1 MKLFAMKY
9 YLVLLAGLGFTLES
23 FSQASLYQTSPQ
35 QALDRAAILYDQQS
49 FAASLLD
56 NNQLFT
62 SGLTATQKKQ
72 AALQQALSAL
82 QLERP
87 DGLGLVKQ
95 FIQDYAGEPS
105 VAPAAI
111 ALGNHYFYKKRY
123 SEAIEGYAL
132 VPLGLINKELRADVA
147 FKLGYS
153 YFQQGDYANASKYL
167 DQVKNGSGAVA
178 SDALYYSGFMAMEKG
193 NTQQAI
199 QELQLAEKSPFYAS
213 KVPFLLTSL
222 YYKEGKYGEAIAYA
236 APLIASQTPLDQ
248 KESIH
253 LYLAEAYYASKD
265 FANASQQYEAFSSIQ
280 KGELSIQEYYKA
292 GISFF
297 EIKNYPKASEYL
309 KLAALGEP
317 EVAQAASYYLGH
329 AYVLQGNFPFAL
341 TSFQV
346 AAASSVDLGIQ
357 EEALF
362 NLAKINLQRGNFQV
376 AVNTLDEYLTNY
388 PQGKRVS
395 ESEGLLTDA
404 LLNSSDYLRVL
415 DQLDKLKSKSPR
427 IQEAYQKVA
436 FYQAMIYYRDQKWDQ
451 ALAYLTKSQTFP
463 SDKNL
468 LGETYFWKGEIYS
481 AQDEFDKAIP
491 AYQSA
496 LKQISAPADYALKS
510 TYGLG
515 YAYFNAQDYGSAEV
529 QFEAYRTAQRN
540 KREPAYQ
547 DALLRLGDC
556 YFVQKKFSEAE
567 KMFSQAIE
575 AQIAGQDY
583 AHLQL
588 AVVTNYQGK
597 NQQAIEQ
604 LNLLISNFPSSAYI
618 EDAFYQKGQLYLEE
632 LKYEEA
638 ITAFSE
644 LINTRSNSP
653 FLPFALEG
661 RAVANYSLQR
671 YSQTIADYK
680 LILEEY
686 PLAENSESAL
696 KGLQETLAVQEK
708 SEEFGEYLQSYKKAN
723 PEAGS
728 VQTLE
733 YAAAKNLYL
742 GQKYPQAA
750 TALENYL
757 RTYPESAQK
766 SEALYFAGDA
776 YKQAGEGS
784 KALDLFKLLEQQAPS
799 PYRVKALQQLGKY
812 ELENKNYS
820 EALRYLEPI
829 AQQTRTQVEEVEVML
844 GILAAHFGLGNYNQ
858 AIDASE
864 KLIALGDIL
873 PGTTPKALLVKG
885 KSQRLL
891 NQNSEAEDSFGLL
904 LQEYT
909 TEEAAEALLL
919 LALRYQ
925 EKGDFVGS
933 NELIFDY
940 SEGFS
945 AYDYW
950 YGSMFLLIA
959 ENYIQLG
966 EVFQAKATLQSI
978 LDQSTDAT
986 VKEKA
991 ASTLKSLN

>member
-1 MKLFAMKY
+1 MKY
-9 YLVLLAGLGFTLES
+9 YLVLLAALGFTLES
-23 FSQASLYQTSPQ
+23 FSQSSLYQTSPQ
-35 QALDRAAILYDQQS
+35 LALDRAAILYDQQS
-49 FAASLLD
+49 FAASLFD
-56 NNQLFT
+56 NTQLLAT
-62 SGLTATQKKQ
+62 DLSGSQKKQ

-87 DGLGLVKQ
+87 DGLGFVKQ
-95 FIQDYAGEPS
+95 FIHDYAGEPS
-105 VAPAAI
+105 VAAAAI
-111 ALGNHYFYKKRY
+111 ALGNHYFYKKSY
-123 SEAIEGYAL
+123 PEAIAGYAL
-132 VPLGLINKELRADVA
+132 VPLEWINWELRADVA
-147 FKLGYS
+147 FKVGYS
-153 YFQQGDYANASKYL
+153 YFQKGDYGNASTYL
-167 DQVKNGSGAVA
+167 DQVKNGSDPVA
-178 SDALYYSGFMAMEKG
+178 SDALYYSGFIAMKNG

-199 QELQLAEKSPFYAS
+199 QELQLAEKSTFYAS

-222 YYKEGKYGEAIAYA
+222 YYKEGKYEEAIAYA
-236 APLIASQTPLDQ
+236 APLLASQTPLDQ

-265 FANASQQYEAFSSIQ
+265 FANAAQQYEAFSSLQ
-280 KGELSIQEYYKA
+280 KGELTFKENYKA
-292 GISFF
+292 GFSFF
-297 EIKNYPKASEYL
+297 ETKTFSKASEYL

-329 AYVLQGNFPFAL
+329 AYVQQGNFPFAL

-346 AAASSVDLGIQ
+346 AAASSIHLGIQ

-362 NLAKINLQRGNFQV
+362 NLAKINLQRGNFQL
-376 AVNTLDEYLTNY
+376 AVNALDEYLTNY
-388 PQGKRVS
+388 PQGTRVS
-395 ESEGLLTDA
+395 EVETLLTDA

-415 DQLDKLKSKSPR
+415 DQLDKLISKSPR

-436 FYQAMIYYRDQKWDQ
+436 FYQAMIYYRDQKLEQ
-451 ALAYLTKSQTFP
+451 ALAFLTKSQAFP
-463 SDKNL
+463 SDKIL
-468 LGETYFWKGEIYS
+468 LGESFFWKGEIFS
-481 AQDEFDKAIP
+481 ARDEFGKAIP
-491 AYQSA
+491 AYQNA
-496 LKQISAPADYALKS
+496 LKHLLSTSEYALKAS
-510 TYGLG
+510 YGLG
-515 YAYFNAQDYGSAEV
+515 YAYFNSQEYGAAEE
-529 QFEAYRTAQRN
+529 QFEAYRTAQRD

-567 KMFSQAIE
+567 NTFRQAIE
-575 AQIAGQDY
+575 SKITGQDY

-597 NQQAIEQ
+597 NQQAVEQ
-604 LNLLISNFPSSAYI
+604 LNLLISNFPSSTYV

-680 LILEEY
+680 VILEEY
-686 PLAENSESAL
+686 PLAENSEAAL
-696 KGLQETLAVQEK
+696 KGLQEALAVQEK
-708 SEEFGEYLQSYKKAN
+708 SEEFGEYLQSYKKSN
-723 PEAGS
+723 PDAGS

-750 TALENYL
+750 KALESYL

-776 YKQAGEGS
+776 YKQVGEVS
-784 KALDLFKLLEQQAPS
+784 KAQDLFKLLEQQAPS
-799 PYRVKALQQLGKY
+799 PYRVKALQQLGKF

-820 EALRYLEPI
+820 EALRYFEPI
-829 AQQTRTQVEEVEVML
+829 AQQTRTQLEEVEVMQ
-844 GILAAHFGLGNYNQ
+844 GMMDAYFGLGNYSQ
-858 AIDASE
+858 AIVTAE

-873 PGTTPKALLVKG
+873 PGISPKALLIQG

-891 NQNSEAEDSFGLL
+891 NQNSESEDSFGLL

-909 TEEAAEALLL
+909 TEEAAEALFL

-925 EKGDFVGS
+925 EKGEFVGS

-950 YGSMFLLIA
+950 YGSMFLLLA
-959 ENYIQLG
+959 ENYIKLG
-966 EVFQAKATLQSI
+966 EVFQAKATLQSV

-991 ASTLKSLN
+991 ASILKTLN

>member
-1 MKLFAMKY
+1 L
-9 YLVLLAGLGFTLES
+9 
-23 FSQASLYQTSPQ
+23 
-35 QALDRAAILYDQQS
+35 
-49 FAASLLD
+49 
-56 NNQLFT
+56 
-62 SGLTATQKKQ
+62 
-72 AALQQALSAL
+72 
-82 QLERP
+82 
-87 DGLGLVKQ
+87 
-95 FIQDYAGEPS
+95 
-105 VAPAAI
+105 
-111 ALGNHYFYKKRY
+111 
-123 SEAIEGYAL
+123 
-132 VPLGLINKELRADVA
+132 
-147 FKLGYS
+147 
-153 YFQQGDYANASKYL
+153 
-167 DQVKNGSGAVA
+167 
-178 SDALYYSGFMAMEKG
+178 
-193 NTQQAI
+193 
-199 QELQLAEKSPFYAS
+199 
-213 KVPFLLTSL
+213 
-222 YYKEGKYGEAIAYA
+222 
-236 APLIASQTPLDQ
+236 
-248 KESIH
+248 
-253 LYLAEAYYASKD
+253 
-265 FANASQQYEAFSSIQ
+265 
-280 KGELSIQEYYKA
+280 
-292 GISFF
+292 
-297 EIKNYPKASEYL
+297 
-309 KLAALGEP
+309 
-317 EVAQAASYYLGH
+317 
-329 AYVLQGNFPFAL
+329 
-341 TSFQV
+341 
-346 AAASSVDLGIQ
+346 
-357 EEALF
+357 
-362 NLAKINLQRGNFQV
+362 
-376 AVNTLDEYLTNY
+376 
-388 PQGKRVS
+388 
-395 ESEGLLTDA
+395 
-404 LLNSSDYLRVL
+404 
-415 DQLDKLKSKSPR
+415 
-427 IQEAYQKVA
+427 
-436 FYQAMIYYRDQKWDQ
+436 
-451 ALAYLTKSQTFP
+451 
-463 SDKNL
+463 DKNL
-468 LGETYFWKGEIYS
+468 LGESYFWKGEIYS
-481 AQDEFDKAIP
+481 AQEEFAKAIP
-491 AYQSA
+491 AYQNA
-496 LKQISAPADYALKS
+496 LKQISTNTTYALKS

-515 YAYFNAQDYGSAEV
+515 YAYFNAQEYGSAEV
-529 QFEAYRTAQRN
+529 QFEAYRTAQRD
-540 KREPAYQ
+540 KLESAYQ

-567 KMFSQAIE
+567 KIFNQAIE

-604 LNLLISNFPSSAYI
+604 LNLLISNFPSSVYI

-644 LINTRSNSP
+644 LISTRSNSP

-661 RAVANYSLQR
+661 RAIANYSLQR

-680 LILEEY
+680 VILEEY
-686 PLAENSESAL
+686 PLAENSEAAL

-742 GQKYPQAA
+742 SQKYPQAA
-750 TALENYL
+750 TALERYL
-757 RTYPESAQK
+757 RTYPESSQK

-776 YKQAGEGS
+776 YKQAGEVS
-784 KALDLFKLLEQQAPS
+784 KAQEFFKLLEQQAPS
-799 PYRVKALQQLGKY
+799 PYRVKALQQLGKF

-829 AQQTRTQVEEVEVML
+829 AQQTRTQVEEVEVMQ
-844 GILAAHFGLGNYNQ
+844 GILDAYFGLGNYSQ
-858 AIDASE
+858 AIDAAE

-909 TEEAAEALLL
+909 TVEAAEALLL

-945 AYDYW
+945 SYDYW
-950 YGSMFLLIA
+950 YGSMFLLLA

-966 EVFQAKATLQSI
+966 EAFQAKATLQSI

>member
-1 MKLFAMKY
+1 MKLIAMKY
-9 YLVLLAGLGFTLES
+9 YLVLLAGLGLTLES
-23 FSQASLYQTSPQ
+23 FSQSSLYQTSPQ
-35 QALDRAAILYDQQS
+35 QALDRAANLYDQQS

-56 NNQLFT
+56 NNQLFL
-62 SGLTATQKKQ
+62 SGLAATQKRQ
-72 AALQQALSAL
+72 VALLQALSAL

-95 FIQDYAGEPS
+95 FIQDYPGEPS
-105 VAPAAI
+105 VAAAAI
-111 ALGNHYFYKKRY
+111 ALGNHYFYQKRY
-123 SEAIEGYAL
+123 AEAIAGYDL
-132 VPLGLINKELRADVA
+132 VPLGLINKELRADVS

-153 YFQQGDYANASKYL
+153 YFQQGDYGNASKYL
-167 DQVKNGSGAVA
+167 DQVKNGGGPLAF
-178 SDALYYSGFMAMEKG
+178 DALYFSGYIAMEQG
-193 NTQQAI
+193 NTLQAI
-199 QELQLAEKSPFYAS
+199 QELQFAEKSPFYAS

-236 APLIASQTPLDQ
+236 APLITSQTPLDQ
-248 KESIH
+248 KETIH

-265 FANASQQYEAFSSIQ
+265 FVNASQQFEAFNAMQ
-280 KGELSIQEYYKA
+280 KGELSTQEFYKA

-297 EIKNYPKASEYL
+297 EVKNYPKASEYL
-309 KLAALGEP
+309 KLAALGDP
-317 EVAQAASYYLGH
+317 IVTQSASYYLGH
-329 AYVLQGNFPFAL
+329 AYVQQNNFPFAM

-376 AVNTLDEYLTNY
+376 AVNALDAYLTNY

-415 DQLDKLKSKSPR
+415 DQLDKLTSKSPR
-427 IQEAYQKVA
+427 LQEAYQKVA
-436 FYQAMIYYRDQKWDQ
+436 FYQAMIYYRDQKWEQ

-463 SDKNL
+463 SEKNL
-468 LGETYFWKGEIYS
+468 LGESYFWKGEIYS
-481 AQDEFDKAIP
+481 AQEEFAEAIP
-491 AYQSA
+491 AYQNA
-496 LKQISAPADYALKS
+496 LKQISPTADYALKS

-515 YAYFNAQDYGSAEV
+515 YAYFNAQEYGSAEV
-529 QFEAYRTAQRN
+529 QFGAYRTAQRD
-540 KREPAYQ
+540 KQEPTYQ

-567 KMFSQAIE
+567 KLFLQAIE
-575 AQIAGQDY
+575 EGIVGKDY

-588 AVVTNYQGK
+588 AAVTNYQGK

-604 LNLLISNFPSSAYI
+604 LNLLISNFPSSVYI
-618 EDAFYQKGQLYLEE
+618 EDAFYQKGQIYLEE
-632 LKYEEA
+632 LKYEDA

-644 LINTRSNSP
+644 LISTRSNSP

-680 LILEEY
+680 VILEEY
-686 PLAENSESAL
+686 PLAENSEAAL

-742 GQKYPQAA
+742 GQKYLQAA
-750 TALENYL
+750 NALENYL

-776 YKQAGEGS
+776 YKQVGDVS
-784 KALDLFKLLEQQAPS
+784 KAQDLFKLLEQQAPS
-799 PYRVKALQQLGKY
+799 PYRVKALQQLGKF

-829 AQQTRTQVEEVEVML
+829 AQQTRTQVEEVEVL
-844 GILAAHFGLGNYNQ
+844 HGILDAHFGLGNYKQ
-858 AIDASE
+858 AIDIGD

-873 PGTTPKALLVKG
+873 PGMTPKAFLVKG
-885 KSQRLL
+885 KSQQAL
-891 NQNSEAEDSFGLL
+891 NQNAAAEDSYGWL

-909 TEEAAEALLL
+909 TEEAAEALVL

-940 SEGFS
+940 AEGFS
-945 AYDYW
+945 AYDHW
-950 YGSMFLLIA
+950 YGSMFLLLA
-959 ENYIQLG
+959 DNYIQLG

-978 LDQSTDAT
+978 LDQSTDAR

-991 ASTLKSLN
+991 ASTLQTLN

>member
-1 MKLFAMKY
+1 MKY

-35 QALDRAAILYDQQS
+35 LALDRAAILYDQQA
-49 FAASLLD
+49 FAASFSDYSQLLER
-56 NNQLFT
+56 NL
-62 SGLTATQKKQ
+62 SGSQKKQ

-82 QLERP
+82 QTERP

-105 VAPAAI
+105 VAYAAI
-111 ALGNHYFYKKRY
+111 ALGDYYFYQKRY
-123 SEAIEGYAL
+123 AEAIAGYVLA
-132 VPLGLINKELRADVA
+132 PLGLVNRELRADIT
-147 FKLGYS
+147 FKLGFS
-153 YFQQGDYANASKYL
+153 YFQQGDYGNASKNL
-167 DQVKNGSGAVA
+167 DQVKNGGGAVA
-178 SDALYYSGFMAMEKG
+178 SDALYYSGFIAMEKG

-199 QELQLAEKSPFYAS
+199 QELKLAEKSPFYAS

-222 YYKEGKYGEAIAYA
+222 YYKEGKYAEAIAYA

-265 FANASQQYEAFSSIQ
+265 FTNAAQQYEAFRSFQ
-280 KGELSIQEYYKA
+280 KGELTFKENYKA

-297 EIKNYPKASEYL
+297 ETKTYPRASEYL

-317 EVAQAASYYLGH
+317 DVAQAASYYLGH
-329 AYVLQGNFPFAL
+329 AYVQQGNFPFAL

-376 AVNTLDEYLTNY
+376 AVNDLDEYLTKY
-388 PQGKRVS
+388 PRGTRTREV
-395 ESEGLLTDA
+395 ETLLSDA

-436 FYQAMIYYRDQKWDQ
+436 FYQAMIYYRDQKLEQ
-451 ALAYLTKSQTFP
+451 ALAYLTKSQNFP
-463 SDKNL
+463 LDKNL
-468 LGETYFWKGEIYS
+468 FGESFFWKGEIFS
-481 AQDEFDKAIP
+481 AQDEYGKAIP
-491 AYQSA
+491 AYQNA
-496 LKQISAPADYALKS
+496 LKQLLPTSEYALKAG
-510 TYGLG
+510 YGLG
-515 YAYFNAQDYGSAEV
+515 YAYFNTQEYGSAET
-529 QFEAYRTAQRN
+529 QFEAYRTAQRD

-567 KMFSQAIE
+567 KTFSQAIE
-575 AQIAGQDY
+575 GEIEGQDY

-588 AVVTNYQGK
+588 ALVTNYQGK
-597 NQQAIEQ
+597 YQQAIEQ
-604 LNLLISNFPSSAYI
+604 LNLLISNFPSSAYL
-618 EDAFYQKGQLYLEE
+618 EDAFFQKGQIYLEE

-638 ITAFSE
+638 ITVFSE
-644 LINTRSNSP
+644 LISTRSNSP

-680 LILEEY
+680 LILENH
-686 PLAENSESAL
+686 PLAENSEAAL
-696 KGLQETLAVQEK
+696 KGLQETLAVQQK
-708 SEEFGEYLQSYKKAN
+708 SEEFGEYLQSYKKAH
-723 PEAGS
+723 PDAGS
-728 VQTLE
+728 VQSLE
-733 YAAAKNLYL
+733 YEAAKNLYL
-742 GQKYPQAA
+742 DQKYAQAA
-750 TALENYL
+750 KALENYL
-757 RTYPESAQK
+757 RAYPESGQK
-766 SEALYFAGDA
+766 SEALYFVGDS
-776 YKQAGEGS
+776 YKQVGEVS
-784 KALDLFKLLEQQAPS
+784 KAKALFKLLEQQAPS
-799 PYRVKALQQLGKY
+799 PYRVKALQQLGKI

-829 AQQTRTQVEEVEVML
+829 VQQTRTQVEEVEVL
-844 GILAAHFGLGNYNQ
+844 QGILEAHFGLGNYSQ
-858 AIDASE
+858 AIGAAE

-873 PGTTPKALLVKG
+873 AGTTPKALLVKG
-885 KSQRLL
+885 KSQSAL

-919 LALRYQ
+919 LAARYQ

-940 SEGFS
+940 AENFS

-950 YGSMFLLIA
+950 YGSMFLLLA

>member
-1 MKLFAMKY
+1 MKY

-23 FSQASLYQTSPQ
+23 FSQSSLYQTSPQ
-35 QALDRAAILYDQQS
+35 QALDRSTVLFNQQV
-49 FAASLLD
+49 FAASLFD
-56 NNQLFT
+56 NAQLLT
-62 SGLTATQKKQ
+62 SDLAYSQKKQ
-72 AALQQALSAL
+72 ATLQQALSAL
-82 QLERP
+82 QLDRG

-95 FIQDYAGEPS
+95 FIQEYAGEPS

-123 SEAIEGYAL
+123 AEAIAGYDL
-132 VPLGLINKELRADVA
+132 VPLGLINRELRADVS

-153 YFQQGDYANASKYL
+153 YFQQGEFAKAATYL
-167 DQVKNGSGAVA
+167 DQVKNLNIPLA
-178 SDALYYSGFMAMEKG
+178 SDALYYSGYIAMKEG
-193 NTQQAI
+193 NAPQAI
-199 QELQLAEKSPFYAS
+199 QELQLASKSIFYAP

-222 YYKEGKYGEAIAYA
+222 YYQEGKYAEAIAYA
-236 APLIASQTPLDQ
+236 APLLGSQTPLDQ
-248 KESIH
+248 KETIH

-265 FANASQQYEAFSSIQ
+265 FANAAEQYEAFSSYQ
-280 KGELSIQEYYKA
+280 NGELTSKENYKA

-297 EIKNYPKASEYL
+297 ELKDYPKASEYL

-317 EVAQAASYYLGH
+317 DVAQAASYYLGH
-329 AYVLQGNFPFAL
+329 AYVQQSNFPFAL

-376 AVNTLDEYLTNY
+376 AVNALDEYLTNY
-388 PQGKRVS
+388 PRGSRS
-395 ESEGLLTDA
+395 TEAETLLSDA

-415 DQLDKLKSKSPR
+415 DQLDKLKSKSSR

-436 FYQAMIYYRDQKWDQ
+436 FYQAMIYYRDQKLEQ
-451 ALAYLTKSQTFP
+451 ALMYLTKSQAFP

-468 LGETYFWKGEIYS
+468 LGETNFWKGEIYS
-481 AQDEFDKAIP
+481 AQENLGQAIS
-491 AYQSA
+491 AYQTA
-496 LKQISAPADYALKS
+496 LKQISPTSEYALKAG
-510 TYGLG
+510 YGLG
-515 YAYFNAQDYGSAEV
+515 YAYFNSQEYGEAEV
-529 QFEAYRTAQRN
+529 QFEAYRTAQQN
-540 KREPAYQ
+540 MREPAYQ

-567 KMFSQAIE
+567 KIFSQAIE
-575 AQIAGQDY
+575 AENAGQDY

-604 LNLLISNFPSSAYI
+604 LNLLIANFPASVFI
-618 EDAFYQKGQLYLEE
+618 EDAFYQKGQIYLEE

-638 ITAFSE
+638 ISAFSE

-653 FLPFALEG
+653 FLPSALEG

-680 LILEEY
+680 VILEDH
-686 PLAENSESAL
+686 PLAENSEAAL

-723 PEAGS
+723 PDAGS

-733 YAAAKNLYL
+733 YEAAKNLYID
-742 GQKYPQAA
+742 QKYAQAA
-750 TALENYL
+750 KALENYL
-757 RTYPESAQK
+757 RAYPESGQK
-766 SEALYFAGDA
+766 SEALYFAGDS
-776 YKQAGEGS
+776 YKQIGEVS
-784 KALDLFKLLEQQAPS
+784 KAMDLFKVLEQQPSS
-799 PYRVKALQQLGKY
+799 PYRVKAFQQLGKI
-812 ELENKNYS
+812 EIERKNFA

-829 AQQTRTQVEEVEVML
+829 AQQTRTQLEEAEVL
-844 GILAAHFGLGNYNQ
+844 QGILDAQFGLGDYSQTIVAANR
-858 AIDASE
+858 
-864 KLIALGDIL
+864 LISLGEIL
-873 PGTTPKALLVKG
+873 PGTTPKALLIKG
-885 KSQRLL
+885 KSQQLL
-891 NQNSEAEDSFGLL
+891 DQNSEAEDSFGLL

-909 TEEAAEALLL
+909 TVEAAEALLL

-940 SEGFS
+940 AETFS

-950 YGSMFLLIA
+950 YGSMFLLLA

>member
-1 MKLFAMKY
+1 MKY

-23 FSQASLYQTSPQ
+23 FSQSSLYQTSPQ
-35 QALDRAAILYDQQS
+35 PVLDRAAILYDQQA
-49 FAASLLD
+49 FAASFYDNTQLLAKD
-56 NNQLFT
+56 
-62 SGLTATQKKQ
+62 LTGSQKKQ

-82 QLERP
+82 QMDRP

-95 FIQDYAGEPS
+95 FVQDYAGEPS
-105 VAPAAI
+105 VAHAAI
-111 ALGNHYFYKKRY
+111 ALGDYYFYKKRY
-123 SEAIEGYAL
+123 AEAIAGYVLA
-132 VPLGLINKELRADVA
+132 PLGLVNRELRADVT

-153 YFQQGDYANASKYL
+153 FFQQKEYAKAAIYL
-167 DQVKNGSGAVA
+167 DQVKNGSTPVE
-178 SDALYYSGFMAMEKG
+178 SDALYYSGYIAMEQG
-193 NTQQAI
+193 NTPQAI
-199 QELQLAEKSPFYAS
+199 QELQLASKSPFYAT

-222 YYKEGKYGEAIAYA
+222 YYQEGKYADAIAYA
-236 APLIASQTPLDQ
+236 APLLASKTALDQ

-265 FANASQQYEAFSSIQ
+265 FANAAQQYEAFSSFQ
-280 KGELSIQEYYKA
+280 KGELSTKENYKA

-297 EIKNYPKASEYL
+297 ETKTYPKASEYL

-317 EVAQAASYYLGH
+317 DVAQAASYYLGH
-329 AYVLQGNFPFAL
+329 AYVQQGNFPFAL

-376 AVNTLDEYLTNY
+376 AVNSLDEYLTNY
-388 PQGKRVS
+388 PRGTRATEV
-395 ESEGLLTDA
+395 ETLLSDA

-415 DQLDKLKSKSPR
+415 DQLDRLKSKSPR

-436 FYQAMIYYRDQKWDQ
+436 FYQAMIYYRDQKLEQ
-451 ALAYLTKSQTFP
+451 AIAYLTKSQVFP

-481 AQDEFDKAIP
+481 AQDELGQAIP
-491 AYQSA
+491 AYQNA
-496 LKQISAPADYALKS
+496 LKQISSTSEYALKAS
-510 TYGLG
+510 YGLG
-515 YAYFNAQDYGSAEV
+515 YAYFNAQEYGSAEV
-529 QFEAYRTAQRN
+529 QFEAYRTTQRN
-540 KREPAYQ
+540 KREPSYQ

-556 YFVQKKFSEAE
+556 YFVQKKFPEAE
-567 KMFSQAIE
+567 KTFSQAIE
-575 AQIAGQDY
+575 AEIEGQDY

-604 LNLLISNFPSSAYI
+604 LNLLISNFPSSAYV

-632 LKYEEA
+632 MRYEEA

-644 LINTRSNSP
+644 LISTRSNSP
-653 FLPFALEG
+653 FMPFALEG

-680 LILEEY
+680 VILEDH
-686 PLAENSESAL
+686 PLAENSEAAL

-723 PEAGS
+723 PDAGS
-728 VQTLE
+728 VQSLE
-733 YAAAKNLYL
+733 YEAAKNLYL
-742 GQKYPQAA
+742 DQKYAQAA
-750 TALENYL
+750 KALENYL
-757 RTYPESAQK
+757 RAYPESGQK
-766 SEALYFAGDA
+766 SEALYFAGDS
-776 YKQAGEGS
+776 YKQIGEVS
-784 KALDLFKLLEQQAPS
+784 KARELFKLLEQQAPS
-799 PYRVKALQQLGKY
+799 PYRVKALQQLGKI
-812 ELENKNYS
+812 ELEGKNFA

-844 GILAAHFGLGNYNQ
+844 GILDAHFGLGNYSQ
-858 AIDASE
+858 AIGAAE

-873 PGTTPKALLVKG
+873 PGTTPKALLIKG
-885 KSQRLL
+885 KSQRAL

-909 TEEAAEALLL
+909 TVEAAEALLL

-925 EKGDFVGS
+925 EKGDYVGS

-940 SEGFS
+940 SESFS

-950 YGSMFLLIA
+950 YGSMFLLLA

>member
-1 MKLFAMKY
+1 MKY

-23 FSQASLYQTSPQ
+23 FSQSSLYQTSPQ
-35 QALDRAAILYDQQS
+35 QALDRSTVLFNQQA
-49 FAASLLD
+49 FAASLFD
-56 NNQLFT
+56 NAQLLT
-62 SGLTATQKKQ
+62 SDLAYSQKKQ
-72 AALQQALSAL
+72 ATLQQALSAL

-105 VAPAAI
+105 VASASI

-123 SEAIEGYAL
+123 AEAIAGFDL
-132 VPLGLINKELRADVA
+132 VPLGLINRELRADVS

-153 YFQQGDYANASKYL
+153 YFQQGEFAKAATYL
-167 DQVKNGSGAVA
+167 DQVKNLNIPLA
-178 SDALYYSGFMAMEKG
+178 SDALYYSGYIAMKDG
-193 NTQQAI
+193 NTPQAI
-199 QELQLAEKSPFYAS
+199 QELQLASKSIFYTP

-222 YYKEGKYGEAIAYA
+222 YYQEGKYAEAIAYA
-236 APLIASQTPLDQ
+236 APLLASQTPLDQ
-248 KESIH
+248 KETIH

-265 FANASQQYEAFSSIQ
+265 FANAAEQYEAFSSYQ
-280 KGELSIQEYYKA
+280 NGELTSKENYKA

-297 EIKNYPKASEYL
+297 ELKDYPKASEYL

-317 EVAQAASYYLGH
+317 DVAQAASYYLGH
-329 AYVLQGNFPFAL
+329 AYVQQINFPFAL

-376 AVNTLDEYLTNY
+376 AVNALDEYLTNY
-388 PQGKRVS
+388 PRGSRS
-395 ESEGLLTDA
+395 TEAETLLSDA

-415 DQLDKLKSKSPR
+415 DQLDKLKNKSSR

-436 FYQAMIYYRDQKWDQ
+436 FYQAMIYYRDQKLEQ
-451 ALAYLTKSQTFP
+451 ALTYLTKSQAFP

-468 LGETYFWKGEIYS
+468 LGETNFWKGEIYS
-481 AQDEFDKAIP
+481 AQENLGQAIS
-491 AYQSA
+491 AYQTA
-496 LKQISAPADYALKS
+496 VKQISPTSEYALKAG
-510 TYGLG
+510 YGLG
-515 YAYFNAQDYGSAEV
+515 YSYFNSQEYGAAEV

-540 KREPAYQ
+540 MREPAYQ

-567 KMFSQAIE
+567 KIFSQAIE
-575 AQIAGQDY
+575 AENAGQDY

-604 LNLLISNFPSSAYI
+604 LNLLIANFPASVFI
-618 EDAFYQKGQLYLEE
+618 EDAFYQKGQIYLEE

-638 ITAFSE
+638 ISAFSE

-653 FLPFALEG
+653 FLPSALEG

-680 LILEEY
+680 VILEDH
-686 PLAENSESAL
+686 PLAENSEAAL

-723 PEAGS
+723 PDAGS

-733 YAAAKNLYL
+733 YEAAKNLYID
-742 GQKYPQAA
+742 QKYAQAA
-750 TALENYL
+750 KALENYL
-757 RTYPESAQK
+757 RAYPESGQK
-766 SEALYFAGDA
+766 SEALYFAGDS
-776 YKQAGEGS
+776 YKQIGEVS
-784 KALDLFKLLEQQAPS
+784 KAMDLFKVLEQQPSS
-799 PYRVKALQQLGKY
+799 PYRVKAFQQLGKI
-812 ELENKNYS
+812 ELERKNFA

-829 AQQTRTQVEEVEVML
+829 AQQTRTQLEEAEVLL
-844 GILAAHFGLGNYNQ
+844 GILDAQFGLGDYSQ
-858 AIDASE
+858 AIVAANR
-864 KLIALGDIL
+864 LISLGEIL
-873 PGTTPKALLVKG
+873 PGITPKSLLIKG
-885 KSQRLL
+885 KSQQLL
-891 NQNSEAEDSFGLL
+891 DQNSEAEDSFGLL

-909 TEEAAEALLL
+909 TVEAAEALLL

-940 SEGFS
+940 SETFS

-950 YGSMFLLIA
+950 YGSMFLLLA

-966 EVFQAKATLQSI
+966 EVFQAKATLKSI

>member
-1 MKLFAMKY
+1 M
-9 YLVLLAGLGFTLES
+9 
-23 FSQASLYQTSPQ
+23 
-35 QALDRAAILYDQQS
+35 
-49 FAASLLD
+49 
-56 NNQLFT
+56 
-62 SGLTATQKKQ
+62 
-72 AALQQALSAL
+72 
-82 QLERP
+82 
-87 DGLGLVKQ
+87 
-95 FIQDYAGEPS
+95 
-105 VAPAAI
+105 
-111 ALGNHYFYKKRY
+111 
-123 SEAIEGYAL
+123 
-132 VPLGLINKELRADVA
+132 
-147 FKLGYS
+147 
-153 YFQQGDYANASKYL
+153 
-167 DQVKNGSGAVA
+167 
-178 SDALYYSGFMAMEKG
+178 
-193 NTQQAI
+193 
-199 QELQLAEKSPFYAS
+199 
-213 KVPFLLTSL
+213 
-222 YYKEGKYGEAIAYA
+222 
-236 APLIASQTPLDQ
+236 
-248 KESIH
+248 
-253 LYLAEAYYASKD
+253 
-265 FANASQQYEAFSSIQ
+265 
-280 KGELSIQEYYKA
+280 
-292 GISFF
+292 
-297 EIKNYPKASEYL
+297 
-309 KLAALGEP
+309 GEP

-341 TSFQV
+341 NSFQV
-346 AAASSVDLGIQ
+346 AAASSVDLDIQ

-376 AVNTLDEYLTNY
+376 AVNALDEYLTNY

-395 ESEGLLTDA
+395 ESEGLLTNA

-436 FYQAMIYYRDQKWDQ
+436 FYQAMIYYRDQKWEQ
-451 ALAYLTKSQTFP
+451 ALAYLTKSQNFP
-463 SDKNL
+463 FDKNL
-468 LGETYFWKGEIYS
+468 LGESYFWKGEIYS
-481 AQDEFDKAIP
+481 AQEEFAKAIP
-491 AYQSA
+491 AYQNA
-496 LKQISAPADYALKS
+496 LKQISTNTTYALKS

-515 YAYFNAQDYGSAEV
+515 YAYFNAQEYGSAEV
-529 QFEAYRTAQRN
+529 QFEAYRTAQRD
-540 KREPAYQ
+540 KLESAYQ

-567 KMFSQAIE
+567 KIFNQAIE

-604 LNLLISNFPSSAYI
+604 LNLLISNFPSSVYI

-644 LINTRSNSP
+644 LISTRSNSP

-680 LILEEY
+680 VILEEY
-686 PLAENSESAL
+686 PLAENSEAAL

-728 VQTLE
+728 IQTLE

-742 GQKYPQAA
+742 SQKYPQAA
-750 TALENYL
+750 TALERYL
-757 RTYPESAQK
+757 RTYPESSQK

-776 YKQAGEGS
+776 YKQAGEVT
-784 KALDLFKLLEQQAPS
+784 KAQEFFKLLEQQPPS
-799 PYRVKALQQLGKY
+799 PYRVKALQQLGKF

-829 AQQTRTQVEEVEVML
+829 AQQTRTQVEEVEVMQ
-844 GILAAHFGLGNYNQ
+844 GILDAYFGLGNYTQ
-858 AIDASE
+858 AIDAAE

-909 TEEAAEALLL
+909 TVEAAEALLL

-925 EKGDFVGS
+925 EKGDFVVS

-950 YGSMFLLIA
+950 YGSMFLLLA

-966 EVFQAKATLQSI
+966 EAFQAKATLQSI

>member
-1 MKLFAMKY
+1 MKY

-23 FSQASLYQTSPQ
+23 FSQSSLYQTSPQ
-35 QALDRAAILYDQQS
+35 QALDRSTVLFNQQA
-49 FAASLLD
+49 FAASLFD
-56 NNQLFT
+56 NAQLLSSDLAF
-62 SGLTATQKKQ
+62 SQKKQ

-105 VAPAAI
+105 VASASI

-123 SEAIEGYAL
+123 AEAIAGYDL
-132 VPLGLINKELRADVA
+132 VPLELVNRELRADVS

-153 YFQQGDYANASKYL
+153 YFQQGEFAKAATYL
-167 DQVKNGSGAVA
+167 DQVKNLNIPLA
-178 SDALYYSGFMAMEKG
+178 SDALYYSGYIAMKEG
-193 NTQQAI
+193 NTLQAI
-199 QELQLAEKSPFYAS
+199 QELQLASKSTFYAP

-222 YYKEGKYGEAIAYA
+222 YYQEGKYSEAIAYS
-236 APLIASQTPLDQ
+236 APLLASQTPLDQ
-248 KESIH
+248 KETIH
-253 LYLAEAYYASKD
+253 FYLAEAYYASKD
-265 FANASQQYEAFSSIQ
+265 FANAAEQYEAFSSYQ
-280 KGELSIQEYYKA
+280 NGELTSKESYKA

-297 EIKNYPKASEYL
+297 ELKNYPKASEYL

-317 EVAQAASYYLGH
+317 DVAQAASYYLGH
-329 AYVLQGNFPFAL
+329 AYVQQSNFPFAL

-376 AVNTLDEYLTNY
+376 AVNALDEYLTNY
-388 PQGKRVS
+388 PRGARAT
-395 ESEGLLTDA
+395 EAETLLSDA

-415 DQLDKLKSKSPR
+415 DQLDKLKNKSSR

-436 FYQAMIYYRDQKWDQ
+436 FYQAMIYYRDQKLEQ
-451 ALAYLTKSQTFP
+451 ALTYLTKSQAFP
-463 SDKNL
+463 SDKNH
-468 LGETYFWKGEIYS
+468 LGETNFWKGEIYS
-481 AQDEFDKAIP
+481 AQENLGQAIS
-491 AYQSA
+491 AYQTA
-496 LKQISAPADYALKS
+496 VKQISPTSEYALKAG
-510 TYGLG
+510 YGLG
-515 YAYFNAQDYGSAEV
+515 YSYFNSQEYGAAEV

-540 KREPAYQ
+540 MREPAYQ

-567 KMFSQAIE
+567 KIFSQAIE
-575 AQIAGQDY
+575 AENAGQDY

-604 LNLLISNFPSSAYI
+604 LNLLIANFPASVFI
-618 EDAFYQKGQLYLEE
+618 EDAFYQKGQIYLEE

-638 ITAFSE
+638 ISAFSE

-653 FLPFALEG
+653 FLPSALEG

-680 LILEEY
+680 VILEDH
-686 PLAENSESAL
+686 PLAENSEAAL

-723 PEAGS
+723 PDAGS

-733 YAAAKNLYL
+733 YEAAKNLYID
-742 GQKYPQAA
+742 QKYAQAA
-750 TALENYL
+750 KALENYL
-757 RTYPESAQK
+757 RAYPESGQK
-766 SEALYFAGDA
+766 SEALYFAGDS
-776 YKQAGEGS
+776 YKQIGEVS
-784 KALDLFKLLEQQAPS
+784 KAMDLFKVLEQQPSS
-799 PYRVKALQQLGKY
+799 PYRVKAFQQLGKI
-812 ELENKNYS
+812 ELERKNFA

-829 AQQTRTQVEEVEVML
+829 AQQTRTQLEEAEVLL
-844 GILAAHFGLGNYNQ
+844 GILDAQFGLGDYSQ
-858 AIDASE
+858 AIVAANR
-864 KLIALGDIL
+864 LISLGEIL
-873 PGTTPKALLVKG
+873 PGITPKSLLIKG
-885 KSQRLL
+885 KSQQLL
-891 NQNSEAEDSFGLL
+891 DQNSEAEDSFGLL

-909 TEEAAEALLL
+909 TVEAAEALLL

-940 SEGFS
+940 SETFS

-950 YGSMFLLIA
+950 YGSMFLLLA

-966 EVFQAKATLQSI
+966 EVFQAKATLKSI

>member
-1 MKLFAMKY
+1 MKY
-9 YLVLLAGLGFTLES
+9 YLVLLAGLVFTFES
-23 FSQASLYQTSPQ
+23 FSQSSLYQTSPQ
-35 QALDRAAILYDQQS
+35 QALDRAAILYDQQA
-49 FAASLLD
+49 FAASLQDNSQLLD
-56 NNQLFT
+56 LNL
-62 SGLTATQKKQ
+62 SVAQKKQ
-72 AALQQALSAL
+72 AALYQALSAL

-95 FIQDYAGEPS
+95 FIQENAGEPT
-105 VAPAAI
+105 VAHAAI

-123 SEAIEGYAL
+123 ADAIAGYILA
-132 VPLGLINKELRADVA
+132 PLGLVNLELRSDVA

-153 YFQQGDYANASKYL
+153 YFQQGDFGTASSYF
-167 DQVKNGSGAVA
+167 DQVKNGDNPVA
-178 SDALYYSGFMAMEKG
+178 ADALYYSGFIAMKQG
-193 NTQQAI
+193 NRQQAI
-199 QELQLAEKSPFYAS
+199 QELQLASKSPFYAS
-213 KVPFLLTSL
+213 KVPYVLTSL
-222 YYKEGKYGEAIAYA
+222 YYEEGNYAEAIAYA
-236 APLIASQTPLDQ
+236 GPLVSSQTPLDQ
-248 KESIH
+248 KETIH
-253 LYLAEAYYASKD
+253 LYLAEAYYATKD
-265 FANASQQYEAFSSIQ
+265 FQNASLQYEAFRSFPNA
-280 KGELSIQEYYKA
+280 ELSKEESYKA

-297 EIKNYPKASEYL
+297 ELKNYPKASEYL
-309 KLAALGEP
+309 KLAALGDP

-329 AYVLQGNFPFAL
+329 AYVQQGNFPFAL

-346 AAASSVDLGIQ
+346 AAASAIHLGIQ

-376 AVNTLDEYLTNY
+376 AVNALDEYLTNY
-388 PQGKRVS
+388 SQGKRVA
-395 ESEGLLTDA
+395 EVEALLTDA

-436 FYQAMIYYRDQKWDQ
+436 FYQAMIYYRDQKLDQ
-451 ALAYLTKSQTFP
+451 ALTYLVKSQAFP
-463 SDKNL
+463 LDKNL
-468 LGETYFWKGEIYS
+468 LGETNFWKGEVYS
-481 AQDEFDKAIP
+481 AQENLGQAIP
-491 AYQSA
+491 AYQAA
-496 LKQISAPADYALKS
+496 LKQILPTSDYALKAS
-510 TYGLG
+510 YGLG
-515 YAYFNAQDYGSAEV
+515 YAYFNTQEYSSAEA

-556 YFVQKKFSEAE
+556 YFVQKKFAEAE
-567 KMFSQAIE
+567 NTFLQAIE
-575 AQIAGQDY
+575 EKNAGQDY

-597 NQQAIEQ
+597 NQEAIEQ
-604 LNLLISNFPSSAYI
+604 LNLLISNFPTSVFI

-644 LINTRSNSP
+644 LITTRPNSP
-653 FLPFALEG
+653 FLPYALEG
-661 RAVANYSLQR
+661 RAVSNYSLQR

-680 LILEEY
+680 IILEQH
-686 PLAENSESAL
+686 PLSENSETAL

-708 SEEFGEYLQSYKKAN
+708 SEEFGEYLQNYKKTN
-723 PEAGS
+723 PESGS

-742 GQKYPQAA
+742 GQKYGQAA
-750 TALENYL
+750 NALEKYL
-757 RTYPESAQK
+757 RAYPESAQQ

-776 YKQAGEGS
+776 YKQVGEVS
-784 KALDLFKLLEQQAPS
+784 KATELFKLLEQQTPS
-799 PYRVKALQQLGKY
+799 PYRVKAMQQLGKI
-812 ELENKNYS
+812 ELESKNFS

-829 AQQTRTQVEEVEVML
+829 AKQARTQVEEAEVL
-844 GILAAHFGLGNYNQ
+844 QGIMNAHFGLNNYSQ
-858 AIDASE
+858 AIVAADQ
-864 KLIALGDIL
+864 LIGLGNIL
-873 PGTTPKALLVKG
+873 PQATPKALLVKG
-885 KSQRLL
+885 KSQQQL

-909 TEEAAEALLL
+909 AEEAAEALLL
-919 LALRYQ
+919 LARRYQ

-950 YGSMFLLIA
+950 YGSMFLLLA

-991 ASTLKSLN
+991 ASILKTLN

>member
-1 MKLFAMKY
+1 MKY

-23 FSQASLYQTSPQ
+23 FSQSSLYQTSPQ
-35 QALDRAAILYDQQS
+35 PVLDRAAILYDQQA
-49 FAASLLD
+49 FAASFYDNTHLLATD
-56 NNQLFT
+56 L
-62 SGLTATQKKQ
+62 SGSQKKQ
-72 AALQQALSAL
+72 AALQQALAAL
-82 QLERP
+82 QIGRP

-105 VAPAAI
+105 VAYAAI
-111 ALGNHYFYKKRY
+111 ALGDYYFYKKRY
-123 SEAIEGYAL
+123 AEAIAGYVLA
-132 VPLGLINKELRADVA
+132 PLGLVNRELRADVT

-153 YFQQGDYANASKYL
+153 YFQQKEFGKAAIYL
-167 DQVKNGSGAVA
+167 DQVKNGSLPVA
-178 SDALYYSGFMAMEKG
+178 ADALYYSGFIAMKDG
-193 NTQQAI
+193 NNQQAI
-199 QELQLAEKSPFYAS
+199 QELQLASKNPFYAS

-222 YYKEGKYGEAIAYA
+222 YYQEGKYAEAIAYA
-236 APLIASQTPLDQ
+236 APLLASQTPLDQ

-265 FANASQQYEAFSSIQ
+265 FANASQQYEAFSSFQ
-280 KGELSIQEYYKA
+280 KGELSTKENYKA

-297 EIKNYPKASEYL
+297 ETKTYPKASEYL

-317 EVAQAASYYLGH
+317 DVAQAASYYLGH

-362 NLAKINLQRGNFQV
+362 NLAKINLQRGNFQL
-376 AVNTLDEYLTNY
+376 AVNSLDEYLTNY
-388 PQGKRVS
+388 PQGKRVREV
-395 ESEGLLTDA
+395 ESLLSDA

-436 FYQAMIYYRDQKWDQ
+436 FYQAIIYFRDQKLDQ
-451 ALAYLTKSQTFP
+451 ALEFLSKSQTFQI
-463 SDKNL
+463 DKNL
-468 LGETYFWKGEIYS
+468 VGETYFWKGEIYS
-481 AQDEFDKAIP
+481 AQEDLGKAIS
-491 AYQSA
+491 AYQNA
-496 LKQISAPADYALKS
+496 VKQISSTSEYALKAS
-510 TYGLG
+510 YGLG
-515 YAYFNAQDYGSAEV
+515 YAYFNTQEYELAEA
-529 QFEAYRTAQRN
+529 QFEAYRTTQRN
-540 KREPAYQ
+540 KRDPAYQ

-556 YFVQKKFSEAE
+556 YFVQKKFSKAE
-567 KMFSQAIE
+567 DTFRQAIE
-575 AQIAGQDY
+575 EKNAGQDY

-588 AVVTNYQGK
+588 AVVTNFQGK

-604 LNLLISNFPSSAYI
+604 LNLLISDFPTSVFI
-618 EDAFYQKGQLYLEE
+618 EDAFYQKGQIYLEE

-653 FLPFALEG
+653 FLPYALEG

-680 LILEEY
+680 SILEDH
-686 PLAENSESAL
+686 PLAENSETAL

-708 SEEFGEYLQSYKKAN
+708 SEEFGEYLESFKKAN
-723 PEAGS
+723 PDAGS

-733 YAAAKNLYL
+733 YEAAKNLYL
-742 GQKYPQAA
+742 DQKYAQAA
-750 TALENYL
+750 KALENYL
-757 RTYPESAQK
+757 RAYPESGQK
-766 SEALYFAGDA
+766 SEALYFAGDS
-776 YKQAGEGS
+776 YMQVGEIS
-784 KALDLFKLLEQQAPS
+784 KARDVFMLLEQQPPS
-799 PYRVKALQQLGKY
+799 PYRIKAFQQLGKI
-812 ELENKNYS
+812 ELDAKNFA

-829 AQQTRTQVEEVEVML
+829 AQQTRTQVEEAEVL
-844 GILAAHFGLGNYNQ
+844 QGILDAHFGLENYSQ
-858 AIDASE
+858 AIDAAE

-873 PGTTPKALLVKG
+873 PGTTPKALLIKG
-885 KSQRLL
+885 KSQRAL

-909 TEEAAEALLL
+909 TVEAAEALLL
-919 LALRYQ
+919 LALRFQ

-950 YGSMFLLIA
+950 YGSMFLLLA

-966 EVFQAKATLQSI
+966 EIFQAKATLQSI